1 MENRNLVYPKETL
14 YFIICCL
21 VSIGFY
27 VALFFSLILIPIA
40 AGLFLLSLF
49 FHAVMIGS
57 IRGNGVK
64 VSKEQFPDV
73 YERIDALSLEMRLP
87 RTPDVYIIQSEGAL
101 NAFATRFFGRDVVV
115 LYSEVFELARQQ
127 GEKELDFIIAHE
139 LAHIKRRHLW
149 KSWLTLPAAWVPFLS
164 NAYSRA
170 AEYTCDRYAAH
181 FIEDG
186 EAAKRAL
193 TILGVGKILY
203 TEVNEEAYVKQI
215 KQETNPFVWLAEKL
229 STHPALPKR
238 IQQVGQFLRLPTATD
253 YRTPKGKVVVGAGVL
268 TVASIALAAGGAYA
282 VEKMDTS
289 GWFSDLAEEAL
300 MEEDIAA
307 DEEITGE
314 TDVMLAA
321 LSGDTSSL
329 ERLIDEG
336 ADIHAL
342 NSNGETA
349 LHYAT
354 GNGQLETAEMLLEAG
369 ADPNLEDDAAYTPLW
384 NAYEMGNPDMARLL
398 IRYGADPNQE
408 DMFGETVREVAES
421 EGDNAFLTIFNEEKP
436 DASLVN

>member
-1 MENRNLVYPKETL
+1 MENRNVVYPKETL

-21 VSIGFY
+21 FSIGCY
-27 VALFFSLILIPIA
+27 LALFFSIVLIPIA
-40 AGLFLLSLF
+40 AVFILLSFF
-49 FHAVMIGS
+49 FHALMVGS

-64 VSKEQFPDV
+64 VSREQFPDV
-73 YERIDALSLEMRLP
+73 YERIETLSLDMRLSK
-87 RTPDVYIIQSEGAL
+87 TPDVFIIQSEGAL

-170 AEYTCDRYAAH
+170 AEYTCDRHAAH
-181 FIEDG
+181 FTGDG

-193 TILGVGKILY
+193 TILGVGKVLY
-203 TEVNEEAYVKQI
+203 SEVNEEAYVRQI
-215 KQETNPFVWLAEKL
+215 KQESNPFVWLAEKL

-238 IQQVGQFLRLPTATD
+238 IQHVGQFMRLPGATD
-253 YRTPKGKVVVGAGVL
+253 YHMPKGKTAAGIAVM
-268 TVASIALAAGGAYA
+268 AAAFIALSAGSAYA
-282 VEKMDTS
+282 VEKLSTS
-289 GWFSDLAEEAL
+289 SWFADLAEETW
-300 MEEDIAA
+300 A
-307 DEEITGE
+307 DEELMPDEEVTGE
-314 TDVMLAA
+314 TDAMLAA
-321 LSGDTSSL
+321 SSGDISSL
-329 ERLIDEG
+329 QRLIEEG

-349 LHYAT
+349 LHYAST
-354 GNGQLETAEMLLEAG
+354 YGELEAAELLLKAG
-369 ADPNLEDDAAYTPLW
+369 ADPNIEDEGAYTPLW
-384 NAYEMGNPDMARLL
+384 NAYSIGDEQMARLL

-408 DMFGETVREVAES
+408 DMYGETVREVAES
-421 EGDNAFLTIFNEEKP
+421 EGDDTFLTIFDEEKP
-436 DASLVN
+436 DASSVN